1 MALTNPS
8 HPNHQH
14 LPTLFSASDFSSP
27 HQSPSPASDVNIS
40 SSEASIADPHTST
53 STTADSLDRQ
63 ASYKNRQS
71 IGSTKAN
78 RTGLFTLAALARD
91 RTSSALA
98 SFTEPTIRS
107 RPSSSNLARQSTTT
121 LSAPPLPSAQAA
133 VSASAEHIQNANKA
147 ENSEALRGS
156 QTNLSVDPPRRSHS
170 STPSGQRQSLLDTD
184 PPSQS
189 YDDTDTTQPEPILQ
203 NYSNKMHQTS
213 SRLLRMTDDERPFTR
228 VRRIEHP
235 KPQFDQAIC

>member
-14 LPTLFSASDFSSP
+14 LPTRFSASDSSP
-27 HQSPSPASDVNIS
+27 HQSPSSLSDDSLS
-40 SSEASIADPHTST
+40 SSEVPIAEPSTST
-53 STTADSLDRQ
+53 SDTADFLDRQ

-71 IGSTKAN
+71 ISSTKAN

-91 RTSSALA
+91 RTSSAIA

-107 RPSSSNLARQSTTT
+107 RPSSSNLAKQSTTT
-121 LSAPPLPSAQAA
+121 VNAPPLPSAQAA
-133 VSASAEHIQNANKA
+133 VSASTEYIQNTNKA

-156 QTNLSVDPPRRSHS
+156 QTNLSVDHSRRSHS
-170 STPSGQRQSLLDTD
+170 STPTGQRQSLLDTD
-184 PPSQS
+184 PPSQP
-189 YDDTDTTQPEPILQ
+189 YDDTDTTQPKPILQ
-203 NYSNKMHQTS
+203 NHSNKMHQTS

-228 VRRIEHP
+228 VRRIDHAI
-235 KPQFDQAIC
+235 PQSGQAVY